1 MLVNVA
7 GHIFE
12 IEGRREVKE
21 CLYNFVPF
29 EVNEGESLFKIKL
42 EGAFSLPQGEKPIVD
57 FDYELSNSEQV
68 KMYIFPS
75 GERTF
80 TIRVGDKVYNML
92 CSKRGDNGWYFESD
106 IPLEKETRYIIDHLA
121 VQAFSLAT
129 LPYQTLLIHASTLNY
144 NKQAVLFLAESGTG
158 KSTHTRLWR
167 ENVEGVRMLNDDAP
181 AVRVVDGKA
190 IAFGSPWSG
199 KMPCWRNENYP
210 VRAMVRIRRAQ
221 FNKMTRLSRLQAITA
236 LVPSCLPTMQRTEGD
251 LDNILGTLSDIIA
264 STDIYTL
271 DCLPN
276 AEAAQVSKGA
286 LFD

>member
-12 IEGRREVKE
+12 IEGRSEVKE

-29 EVNEGESLFKIKL
+29 EVNEGEPLFKMKF
-42 EGAFSLPQGEKPIVD
+42 EGMFSLPQGEKPIVE

-92 CSKRGDNGWYFESD
+92 CSKTGDNGWFFESD
-106 IPLEKETRYIIDHLA
+106 IPLEKETRYIIDHFA

-129 LPYQTLLIHASTLNY
+129 MPYQTLLIHASTLTY
-144 NKQAVLFLAESGTG
+144 GKQSVLFLAESGTG

-167 ENVEGVRMLNDDAP
+167 ENIEGVRMLNDDAP
-181 AVRVVDGKA
+181 AVRIVEDKA

-199 KMPCWRNENYP
+199 KMPCWRSENYP

-221 FNKMTRLSRLQAITA
+221 FNKMTKLSRLQAITA
-236 LVPSCLPTMQRTEGD
+236 LVPSCLPTMQRTEDD

-264 STDIYTL
+264 STDVYTL

-276 AEAAQVSKGA
+276 AEAAQVSKGT